1 MKTYM
6 VVEQYK
12 DGKYDA
18 VYERFNA
25 QGRML
30 PEGLHFVDNW
40 VSRSANRCYQVMQ
53 TDDDTLF
60 DSWINCWSDLVEFEI
75 VEIDH

>member
-25 QGRML
+25 QGRRL
-30 PEGLHFVDNW
+30 
-40 VSRSANRCYQVMQ
+40 Q
-53 TDDDTLF
+53 
-60 DSWINCWSDLVEFEI
+60 LV
-75 VEIDH
+75 